1 MRSTREPA
9 HNVDQLGVR
18 DVGRIAEFVDRV
30 RIRKPAQADE
40 LADPLSPVQV
50 QLGPPVG
57 EEEAP
62 KLAVTE
68 QIIEN
73 LRDRHRLVGNAQRRA
88 RLSDGGQS
96 GPYRSN

>member
-1 MRSTREPA
+1 MECGGLRSTREPA
-9 HNVDQLGVR
+9 HNVDRLGVR
-18 DVGRIAEFVDRV
+18 DVGRIAEFIDRV

-40 LADPLSPVQV
+40 LADPLSPVQL

-68 QIIEN
+68 QIIELGLCSISQN
-73 LRDRHRLVGNAQRRA
+73 RTKCSSKRATNTTAQ
-88 RLSDGGQS
+88 
-96 GPYRSN
+96 